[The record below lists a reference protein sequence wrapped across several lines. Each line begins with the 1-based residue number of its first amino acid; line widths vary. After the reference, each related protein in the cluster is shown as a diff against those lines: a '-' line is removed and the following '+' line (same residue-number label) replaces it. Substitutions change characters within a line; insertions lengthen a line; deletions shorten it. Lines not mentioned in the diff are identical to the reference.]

1 MDTLCNVVILFL
13 EGDKKFMITV
23 VHAKKREVGKRSV
36 ISALRKNGFAPAVV
50 YGYQIESTPIAINVR
65 EFEKKLRKDGKNA
78 IVTLDIEGKEIKA
91 VIKDIQRDSLKD
103 KLVHLDFLEVNMSA
117 LITVEV
123 PVIVKGQALGVIDGG
138 ILQQPN
144 RMLKLSTRPSDI
156 PESIEVDVSNLAIGN
171 TLTIGDIRDQVNY
184 KIAASDSITLVTISV
199 PVIEIE
205 LEAPIVGSSV
215 ADADKAV

>member
-1 MDTLCNVVILFL
+1 
-13 EGDKKFMITV
+13 MITV

-36 ISALRKNGFAPAVV
+36 MSAIRKNGFVPAVV
-50 YGYQIESTPIAINVR
+50 YGYQTESTPIAINAR
-65 EFEKKLRKDGKNA
+65 EFEKMLRKDGKNA

-103 KLVHLDFLEVNMSA
+103 KLVHLDFFEVNMSA
-117 LITVEV
+117 LITVKV
-123 PVIVKGQALGVIDGG
+123 PVIVKGQAIGVIAGG

-144 RMLKLSTRPSDI
+144 RMLKLSTKPSDI
-156 PESIEVDVSNLAIGN
+156 PENIEVDVSNLAIGD

-184 KIAASDSITLVTISV
+184 KIASSDSITLVTISV

-205 LEAPIVGSSV
+205 LESSSV
-215 ADADKAV
+215 TDADKAV